1 VEKEKGKFDFSEA
14 DYQINRVLERG
25 LNVLP
30 LLPFPSSNWSSSA
43 PPEIELKDQYPA
55 SRERVAYM
63 PRNMEEF
70 ANYVKTTVR
79 QYKDRL
85 HVWEIMNEPIYTDY
99 SLPRSKGYK
108 AEDYV
113 GLLKV
118 AYQAVKEADP
128 NALVIGGIAGGPNT
142 YTREFI
148 QAGGLNWL
156 DAFNLHIYPHLT
168 TPDSYE
174 IPMKELREQMR
185 SVNMDKPIWFTEGAY
200 YADDIMPYKPY
211 TSWLKTLDSEKEAA
225 EYQVKFNTIL
235 LAYGV
240 EKFIYHSGTPGSINN
255 DSLSGIF
262 FKWGGTPR
270 KMLVTQSA
278 MSNILRLPIKS
289 LGKIETSDS
298 LKAYKFESD
307 GRTVIVVWVEEGA
320 KELGINLTEKGWQV
334 LDIQGNPLE
343 TQNMVITEMP
353 VYFVMEGIW
362 TGKLPW

>member
-1 VEKEKGKFDFSEA
+1 
-14 DYQINRVLERG
+14 
-25 LNVLP
+25 
-30 LLPFPSSNWSSSA
+30 
-43 PPEIELKDQYPA
+43 
-55 SRERVAYM
+55 
-63 PRNMEEF
+63 
-70 ANYVKTTVR
+70 
-79 QYKDRL
+79 
-85 HVWEIMNEPIYTDY
+85 
-99 SLPRSKGYK
+99 
-108 AEDYV
+108 
-113 GLLKV
+113 
-118 AYQAVKEADP
+118 
-128 NALVIGGIAGGPNT
+128 
-142 YTREFI
+142 
-148 QAGGLNWL
+148 
-156 DAFNLHIYPHLT
+156 
-168 TPDSYE
+168 
-174 IPMKELREQMR
+174 
-185 SVNMDKPIWFTEGAY
+185 
-200 YADDIMPYKPY
+200 
-211 TSWLKTLDSEKEAA
+211 
-225 EYQVKFNTIL
+225 
-235 LAYGV
+235 V